1 MNELKAFPSPS
12 SAPRIVTVLVA
23 AMGGEGGGVLAD
35 WLISAAE
42 AQDFPVQSTSVPGV
56 AQRTGATNYYIEI
69 YPVPSA
75 QLDGARPVFSLTPN
89 PGDVDIVAASELVEA
104 GRVLQGGFVHP
115 RRTTLVASLHREYAV
130 SEKTA
135 MGDGRY
141 DGQRVTDAARRL
153 AQRTFLFDM
162 RALAW
167 RNGTVINT
175 VMFGAMAGS
184 GAIPFSREACEQAIR
199 ASGKAV
205 EASLKGFAAGYDH
218 VTGATAAIAEPPVP
232 TVAPALPLH
241 ARTRALPEPLRE
253 LAEHGVRQ
261 VADYQDARYADLFM
275 DRIDAVCA
283 AEQAWA
289 GDFPVTRETARYLA
303 LWMSYEDVIRVADLK
318 TRGDRLQ
325 RVRDEVGARQGE
337 PLRLTE
343 YLKPGLDEVC
353 SLLPT
358 RAADWLRKRLAH
370 KAHKLSVGLHMRT
383 DTVRGFAMLCV
394 LRSLRPLRRRTS
406 RYAFEQA
413 MIERWLDAVRRT
425 LALSPRLAF
434 ELALCGNL
442 VKGYGETSER
452 GHRNLGAVLDD
463 MHGLLHGATNHTAT
477 HDTAS
482 LDAAAAR
489 VRSAREAALADP
501 EGRTLA
507 RALGLPPPQVRSH
520 PIHIVR
526 RKPAR

>member
-1 MNELKAFPSPS
+1 MNELKAFPSSS

-75 QLDGARPVFSLTPN
+75 QLNGARPVFSLTPN

-130 SEKTA
+130 SEKSA

-141 DGQRVTDAARRL
+141 DGQRVTEAAQRL

-218 VTGATAAIAEPPVP
+218 VTGVAAAAIETPA
-232 TVAPALPLH
+232 APKLPLH
-241 ARTRALPEPLRE
+241 ARAQALPQPLRE
-253 LAEHGVRQ
+253 LSNHGLQQ
-261 VADYQDARYADLFM
+261 VADYQDARYADLYM
-275 DRIDAVCA
+275 DRVDAVCK

-394 LRSLRPLRRRTS
+394 LRSLQPLRLRTS

>member
-1 MNELKAFPSPS
+1 MNAAHTPT
-12 SAPRIVTVLVA
+12 PRIVTMLVA

-35 WLISAAE
+35 WLISAAT
-42 AQDFPVQSTSVPGV
+42 AHGFPVQSTSVPGV

-69 YPVPSA
+69 YPVPSV
-75 QLDGARPVFSLTPN
+75 QLGGARPVFSLTPN

-130 SEKTA
+130 SEKSA

-141 DGQRVTDAARRL
+141 DGQRVAEAAHGL
-153 AQRTFLFDM
+153 AQRSFLFDM

-184 GAIPFSREACEQAIR
+184 GTLPFSREACEQAIR
-199 ASGKAV
+199 DSGKAV

-218 VTGATAAIAEPPVP
+218 VAGGSKATAGPGAAVK
-232 TVAPALPLH
+232 APAAVHPRV
-241 ARTRALPEPLRE
+241 RTLPEPLRD
-253 LAEHGVRQ
+253 LVGHGIQQ
-261 VADYQDARYADLFM
+261 VADYQDARYAGLYM
-275 DRIDAVCA
+275 DRVEAVHA
-283 AEQAWA
+283 AERAYG

-318 TRGDRLQ
+318 TRDDRLQ
-325 RVRDEVGARQGE
+325 RVRKEVGARDGE

-343 YLKPGLDEVC
+343 YLKPGLDEIC

-358 RAADWLRKRLAH
+358 RAAGWLRTRLAH
-370 KAHKLSVGLHMRT
+370 KSHKLSIGLHMRT
-383 DTVRGFAMLCV
+383 DTVRGFAMLCA

-406 RYAFEQA
+406 RYAYEQA
-413 MIERWLDAVRRT
+413 MIERWLDAVRRA
-425 LALSPRLAF
+425 LALNPRLAF

-463 MHGLLHGATNHTAT
+463 MQAAM
-477 HDTAS
+477 AS
-482 LDAAAAR
+482 ASHEAGSLEQAADR

-507 RALGLPPPQVRSH
+507 RALGLPPPEVRAH

-526 RKPAR
+526 RRPAR